1 MTRWACILLGLLLAP
16 GCAVVDIGVSNPIPG
31 LSRVAVVPF
40 FNLSTEPAA
49 DGHRFAE
56 AYFAEL
62 QKVPGFQV
70 LPVGVAEAAIQDHRL
85 NMQNPD
91 DAIKLGKLL
100 GVDAVVVGAVTDYSP
115 YYPQRVGWQV
125 SWYSAHPWIF
135 SPGVPIDPSAREAYL
150 KAEDGP
156 CDPVSGGW
164 WHRFTHRCQRCAR
177 DVRAEH
183 DVVFRGQS
191 DPTFPPRPDL
201 SQPPNPGLIEPLAPP
216 RPLIR
221 PDHATEPAPPNV
233 PPAFEELLENLPAS
247 TGGPPP
253 IPREPIMAY
262 TRLFDGADAAL
273 TATFR
278 DYLELRDDLR
288 AGGWR
293 ASLHR
298 PGDFIRFTAHRMVVE
313 MLALHGGETR
323 RRVVFLHRREDFEI
337 DD

>member
-1 MTRWACILLGLLLAP
+1 MTRWGCLLLGLLTAP
-16 GCAVVDIGVSNPIPG
+16 GCAVVDMGVSNPIPG

-40 FNLSTEPAA
+40 FNLSTEPSA

-70 LPVGVAEAAIQDHRL
+70 LPIGVAEAAIQDHHL

-125 SWYSAHPWIF
+125 SWYSAHPWTF
-135 SPGVPIDPSAREAYL
+135 YPGIPTDPSAREAYL
-150 KAEDGP
+150 KAEDCP
-156 CDPVSGGW
+156 DECESGGW
-164 WHRFTHRCQRCAR
+164 WHWLKHRCKRSVR
-177 DVRAEH
+177 NVRAEH

-191 DPTFPPRPDL
+191 EPTFPPRPNL
-201 SQPPNPGLIEPLAPP
+201 NEPLEPP
-216 RPLIR
+216 RPLIK
-221 PDHATEPAPPNV
+221 PQMSPWPGPEGDPSPTQDFSEEL
-233 PPAFEELLENLPAS
+233 PPALPS
-247 TGGPPP
+247 LPP
-253 IPREPIMAY
+253 IPREPLMAY
-262 TRLFDGADAAL
+262 TRLFDAADADF

-298 PGDFIRFTAHRMVVE
+298 TDDFIRFTAHRMVVE

-323 RRVVFLHRREDFEI
+323 RRVVFFHRRKEFQTNDE
-337 DD
+337 